1 MTKFKVSFAEN
12 KVQYTL
18 LVILLG
24 YWFPILRYGFD
35 PHHDG
40 LMIAS
45 VTNLEI
51 NDSPSPFNQYGP
63 AWFLL
68 LKVITNFASN
78 DFFFLTLRIV
88 TLVFY
93 LLATIATFVF
103 ARKFLS
109 FRNSLNVIVLL
120 LGIQPFVTDFNS
132 DMIPWPSALAMFL
145 VPLVGV
151 ALADAVPG
159 RETQARPINAI
170 TAGASVLILVL
181 TRVQIGIALAILTII
196 LLALYKRWG
205 YLIGFASGF
214 VSLGF
219 ISIYYFIQIGWLENI
234 IDDVFGFGSTYAF
247 GSRATY
253 PKPIWTIITT
263 ALVIVVYLAAPR
275 FIGVRFGRRLSLLS
289 LGAGLCIFFLSVYVL
304 SARGLTMVQMLTVA
318 SRRLWISIIL
328 AAAILVVFI
337 WLSRLLSSKR
347 LPDFN
352 FSLLVLTSVVAQL
365 QVWPLFDQM
374 HAWWSSTPAIIL
386 VVLLICTNSF
396 SRTLKK
402 HYRRGIGLIV
412 ICSAFFVS
420 AVTFYATINH
430 IRVPLRVTGFS
441 GILIAPN
448 EGREI
453 EGANN
458 FLEQK
463 ILPQDSVLNLCTNA
477 NVFFNPSRVPV
488 SASRFFVLWSPM
500 LDFDKARKDILQ
512 SQPTKIVTCSFVTN
526 PIFYPEYRKN
536 QDFVLRNFNVYQADA
551 SSYITPGG
559 IVWKVYSVRS

>member
-1 MTKFKVSFAEN
+1 MSKFKPSFVDN
-12 KVQYTL
+12 RLQFTL

-24 YWFPILRYGFD
+24 YWLPILRFGFD
-35 PHHDG
+35 THHDG
-40 LMIAS
+40 LIIAS
-45 VTNLEI
+45 ITNLEI

-78 DFFFLTLRIV
+78 DFFFITLRVV

-93 LLATIATFVF
+93 ILAAISTFLF

-109 FRNSLNVIVLL
+109 LRNSLNVIVLL
-120 LGIQPFVTDFNS
+120 LAIQPFVTDFNS

-151 ALADAVPG
+151 ALADEVQG
-159 RETQARPINAI
+159 QKNQTHPIKAI
-170 TAGASVLILVL
+170 FAGALVLILVL

-196 LLALYKRWG
+196 LLALYGRWG
-205 YLIGFASGF
+205 YLIGFVSGF
-214 VSLGF
+214 VCLGF
-219 ISIYYFIQIGWLENI
+219 VSIYYFIQIDWFENI

-253 PKPIWTIITT
+253 PKPIWTFITT
-263 ALVIVVYLAAPR
+263 ALLIVMYLVAPR
-275 FIGVRFGRRLSLLS
+275 LIGVRFGRRLLLVF
-289 LGAGLCIFFLSVYVL
+289 LGVGLCVFSLSVYVL

-318 SRRLWISIIL
+318 SRRLWISMIL
-328 AAAILVVFI
+328 AASISAVFI
-337 WLSRLLSSKR
+337 WLSRLLSSKK
-347 LPDFN
+347 LPEFN
-352 FSLLVLTSVVAQL
+352 FSLLVLTSGVAQL

-386 VVLLICTNSF
+386 VVLLVCSNSF
-396 SRTLKK
+396 TQALKK
-402 HYRRGIGLIV
+402 HYRRGIGLV
-412 ICSAFFVS
+412 VLCSVFLVS
-420 AVTFYATINH
+420 AITFYATINH
-430 IRVPLRVTGFS
+430 VRVPLRVTGFS

-453 EGANN
+453 EGAHN

-500 LDFDKARKDILQ
+500 LDFEKARRDILQ

-536 QDFVLRNFNVYQADA
+536 QDFVLRNFNIYQDDA